1 MAAPKAKT
9 PQQSEAMDREINA
22 LDIRGYSHAEIA
34 ERLGISRPS
43 VSARI
48 KKLNARAHTD
58 REAHIARELRTIE
71 EALREALDAWEASK
85 ADSVVVTAERRGD
98 VERITRRTEGQTGN
112 PAHLAN
118 AIRLGESRRKLL
130 GLDAP
135 VKGMGVTLTAEQL
148 AALSDEAL
156 EALYAKLSG

>member
-85 ADSVVVTAERRGD
+85 ADAVVVTAERRGD

-148 AALSDEAL
+148 AALSDKAL